1 VLGLVEDLVEELV
14 VLEEPA
20 PRTKAGRFGV
30 GTVAASLS
38 SMVTTFDKVGQS
50 FGSSCTHKSPIFT
63 HFKK

>member
-1 VLGLVEDLVEELV
+1 VLGLEEELV
-14 VLEEPA
+14 VLEEPT
-20 PRTKAGRFGV
+20 PGTKAGRFGV

-50 FGSSCTHKSPIFT
+50 FGSSCTHKSPIFM